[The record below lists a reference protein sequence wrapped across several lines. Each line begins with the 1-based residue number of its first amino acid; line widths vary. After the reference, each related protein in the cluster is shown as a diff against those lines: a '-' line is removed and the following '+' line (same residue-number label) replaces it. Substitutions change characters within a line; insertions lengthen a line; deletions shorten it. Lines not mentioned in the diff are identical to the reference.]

1 MTTPPLKP
9 PSSTCPVY
17 NELPGMASAPGAA
30 RDGTIP
36 DTQSGTSDVDEFPLT
51 QQPDAAADPTPPNL
65 TAELRRRRTGPGL
78 AYAAMRLP
86 IFFPTKTLQDGSPR
100 DAYHTYGRHPTADVP
115 IADDEHRAADGQLI
129 SAYHFL
135 LYSRAS
141 GVYIVDTS
149 RTGTLVNGKLLGDA
163 HRSRVEAGVLPRYD
177 DVKNIG
183 YGPLKNGWQI
193 SLGRDNTSPG
203 PMLPYDGMT
212 FTVHALGGAA
222 FLGGT
227 GTRTSRKKS
236 APTGKFRAAERAA
249 TEAQRREARCQRFGT
264 PHKAAAGDTK
274 GYRKRRPGTQSKA
287 TAEKRKGKFVKKH
300 KPKWRGRQSE

>member
-36 DTQSGTSDVDEFPLT
+36 DTQSGASDVDEFPLT
-51 QQPDAAADPTPPNL
+51 QQPDAAADPTPLNL

-78 AYAAMRLP
+78 TYAAMRLP

-163 HRSRVEAGVLPRYD
+163 HRSRVEAGVLPHYD

-183 YGPLKNGWQI
+183 YGPLKNG
-193 SLGRDNTSPG
+193 
-203 PMLPYDGMT
+203 
-212 FTVHALGGAA
+212 
-222 FLGGT
+222 
-227 GTRTSRKKS
+227 
-236 APTGKFRAAERAA
+236 
-249 TEAQRREARCQRFGT
+249 
-264 PHKAAAGDTK
+264 
-274 GYRKRRPGTQSKA
+274 
-287 TAEKRKGKFVKKH
+287 
-300 KPKWRGRQSE
+300 